1 MANKRR
7 YFVALSDKGR
17 DALAGAPTLLH
28 EIFSGRFSKLENWE
42 QAQIISALERVAAM
56 LEADTI
62 DAAPILDAT
71 EDLGSS
77 PSLSVLTTPQ

>member
-1 MANKRR
+1 MPP
-7 YFVALSDKGR
+7 LS
-17 DALAGAPTLLH
+17 
-28 EIFSGRFSKLENWE
+28 
-42 QAQIISALERVAAM
+42 ISALERVAAM